1 MELAM
6 KVAEAVHVL
15 NHDTQSCN
23 RVAANQ
29 WLVQFQQTH
38 AAWDVATAILTADR
52 RLPLPANFEVEFFA
66 AQILKRKIQNEGY
79 LLQLGAKDALL
90 NALLLAVKRFST
102 GPPQLLTQICLAL
115 SALVLQVAAHGNPI
129 EQLFY
134 SLRNLQSQDDGNFA
148 VLEMLTVLPEELL
161 SHTPMVLEF
170 LLQQSETNFDGSVQ
184 QHERNRKILRCLL
197 SWVKAGCFS
206 EISPGTL
213 PAHPLLNFLF
223 NSLQVPL
230 SFDLA
235 IEVLVELVT
244 KHEGVPQILL
254 CRVHY
259 LKEVL
264 LFPARSR
271 GDIKVMGGLAC
282 LLSEIGQAAPSL
294 IVEASAEALALTDA
308 LLSCVAFPSEDW
320 EIADSTLQF
329 WSTLASYILGIDE
342 DGVKSR
348 KRVEDIFSPVFSTLL
363 DSLLLRSQVID
374 STYNDEGRVDL
385 PDGLIHFRLF
395 IGGWASHNLSI
406 PWKEVES
413 KLFALNAVADVI
425 IQDGQSYD
433 FSVVMQLVTML
444 SIKPSDGLKG
454 FICIVYR
461 SLADAVGSYS
471 KWISAF
477 KENFRALLLFLAIGI
492 SEPLSSNAC
501 ASALRKV
508 CEDASVVIYEPSN
521 LEILMWIGEG
531 LDKWHLSLEDEEE
544 VMHAISLILG
554 SVPSRELKNKLLAK
568 LLSPSYEAIGKL
580 VDPEISLSL
589 KQNPASYTQ
598 VLNASSRGLHRMGTV
613 FSHLPISMATE
624 PAADDSILS
633 LLRVFWPIL
642 EKFFGSEHMENG
654 NLSVAACRA
663 LSLAVRSS
671 ASIVIEEF
679 GHLEEYGRL
688 FVTSFERFTHA
699 ASVMALTSSYICD
712 QEPDLVEA
720 YTNFASTF
728 IRSCNKDALSACGS
742 LLEIS
747 IQKAAICCTAM
758 HRGAALAAMSYLSCF
773 LDVGLV
779 SLLECMNCITE
790 GSFNITAIHVIS
802 HSGEGLVSNVVYA
815 LLGVSA
821 MSRVQALPSEYLN
834 HGEAEAI
841 VPLWSKALADAASD
855 YLESKNSDGLKS
867 DFGHMQ
873 GKGGRVLKRLVQ
885 EFTRHLWSFLTGEPA
900 VLGAITSTQQ
910 RLRLY
915 NKVPPNGLVLYTG
928 TIITEDGKEKKVT
941 IDFEP
946 FKPINASLYL
956 CDNKFHTEALNE
968 LLESDDKFGFIIM
981 DGNGTLFGT
990 LTGNTREVLHKFT
1003 VDLPKKHGRGGQS
1016 ALRFARLRME
1026 KWHNYVR
1033 KTAELATQFF
1043 INPATSQPNVSG
1055 LILAGS
1061 ADFKTELSQSDMFD
1075 PRLQAKILNVVDVS
1089 YGGENGFNQ
1098 AIELS
1103 AEMLSNVKFIQ
1114 EKRLI
1119 GKYFEE
1125 ISQDTGKYVFGVED
1139 TLKALEMGAVET
1151 LIVWENLDINRYVLK
1166 NSSTGEIVIKHLNKY
1181 QEANQSNFRDSAT
1194 SAELEVQ
1201 EKMPLLEWFASE
1213 YKKFGCSLEF
1223 VTNKSQE
1230 GSQFCRGFGGIGG
1243 TLRYQ
1248 LDIRSFDEL
1257 SDDGE
1262 VYEDSD

>member
-52 RLPLPANFEVEFFA
+52 HLPLASNFEVEFFA

-79 LLQLGAKDALL
+79 LLQLGVKDALL

-115 SALVLQVAAHGNPI
+115 SALVLQVAAYGNPI

-134 SLRNLQSQDDGNFA
+134 SLQNLQSQDDGNIA
-148 VLEMLTVLPEELL
+148 VLEMLTVLPEEVVDNQRIDSKISSLHKSHYTQELL

-170 LLQQSETNFDGSVQ
+170 LLQQSEINFDGSVQ

-197 SWVKAGCFS
+197 SWVRHCTDDSLGFCIFSVKAGCFS

-213 PAHPLLNFLF
+213 PAHPLLNFVF
-223 NSLQVPL
+223 NSLQVSL

-254 CRVHY
+254 CRVQY

-264 LFPARSR
+264 LFPALTR
-271 GDIKVMGGLAC
+271 GDMKVIGGLAC

-308 LLSCVAFPSEDW
+308 LLSCVAFSSEDW

-329 WSTLASYILGIDE
+329 WSTLAGYILGIE
-342 DGVKSR
+342 DGAKSR
-348 KRVEDIFSPVFSTLL
+348 KHMEDIFSPVFSTLL
-363 DSLLLRSQVID
+363 DSLLLRSQVD
-374 STYNDEGRVDL
+374 DCTYNDDGRVVDL
-385 PDGLIHFRLF
+385 LDGLIHFRMNLVELLVDICHLLGSTTFMQKVLWKLF
-395 IGGWASHNLSI
+395 IGGWACQNLSI

-461 SLADAVGSYS
+461 SLADVVGSYS

-477 KENFRALLLFLAIGI
+477 KENFRSLLLFLAIGI

-531 LDKWHLSLEDEEE
+531 LEKWNLSLEDEEE
-544 VMHAISLILG
+544 VMHAISLVLG
-554 SVPSRELKNKLLAK
+554 SVSNRELKNNLLAR
-568 LLSPSYEAIGKL
+568 LLSSSYEAIGKL
-580 VDPEISLSL
+580 VDPEMSLSL

-598 VLNASSRGLHRMGTV
+598 VLNAASRGLHRIGTV
-613 FSHLPISMATE
+613 FSHLSISVATE
-624 PAADDSILS
+624 PATDDSILS

-642 EKFFGSEHMENG
+642 EKIFGSEHMENG

-663 LSLAVRSS
+663 LSLAVQSS
-671 ASIVIEEF
+671 
-679 GHLEEYGRL
+679 GQH
-688 FVTSFERFTHA
+688 FVTLLPKVMDWLSTNFVLFQSHECYIRT

-728 IRSCNKDALSACGS
+728 IRSCNKDALSACAS
-742 LLEIS
+742 LLEVS

-773 LDVGLV
+773 LDVGLL

-821 MSRVQALPSEYLN
+821 MSRVHKCATILQQLAAICTLSERTTWKAILCWQTLHGWLQYAVQALPAEYLN

-873 GKGGRVLKRLVQ
+873 GKGGRVLKRLVR
-885 EFTRHLWSFLTGEPA
+885 EFADAHRNIPNLT
-900 VLGAITSTQQ
+900 
-910 RLRLY
+910 
-915 NKVPPNGLVLYTG
+915 
-928 TIITEDGKEKKVT
+928 
-941 IDFEP
+941 
-946 FKPINASLYL
+946 
-956 CDNKFHTEALNE
+956 
-968 LLESDDKFGFIIM
+968 
-981 DGNGTLFGT
+981 
-990 LTGNTREVLHKFT
+990 
-1003 VDLPKKHGRGGQS
+1003 
-1016 ALRFARLRME
+1016 
-1026 KWHNYVR
+1026 
-1033 KTAELATQFF
+1033 
-1043 INPATSQPNVSG
+1043 
-1055 LILAGS
+1055 
-1061 ADFKTELSQSDMFD
+1061 
-1075 PRLQAKILNVVDVS
+1075 
-1089 YGGENGFNQ
+1089 
-1098 AIELS
+1098 
-1103 AEMLSNVKFIQ
+1103 
-1114 EKRLI
+1114 
-1119 GKYFEE
+1119 
-1125 ISQDTGKYVFGVED
+1125 
-1139 TLKALEMGAVET
+1139 
-1151 LIVWENLDINRYVLK
+1151 
-1166 NSSTGEIVIKHLNKY
+1166 
-1181 QEANQSNFRDSAT
+1181 
-1194 SAELEVQ
+1194 
-1201 EKMPLLEWFASE
+1201 
-1213 YKKFGCSLEF
+1213 
-1223 VTNKSQE
+1223 
-1230 GSQFCRGFGGIGG
+1230 
-1243 TLRYQ
+1243 
-1248 LDIRSFDEL
+1248 
-1257 SDDGE
+1257 
-1262 VYEDSD
+1262 

>member
-52 RLPLPANFEVEFFA
+52 HLPLASNFEVEFFA

-79 LLQLGAKDALL
+79 LLQLGVKDALL

-102 GPPQLLTQICLAL
+102 GPPQICLAL
-115 SALVLQVAAHGNPI
+115 SALVLQVAAYGNPI

-134 SLRNLQSQDDGNFA
+134 SLQNLQSQDDGNIA
-148 VLEMLTVLPEELL
+148 VLEMLTVLPEEVVDNQRIDSKISSLHKSHYTQELL

-170 LLQQSETNFDGSVQ
+170 LLQQSEINFDGSVQ
-184 QHERNRKILRCLL
+184 QQERNRKILRCLL
-197 SWVKAGCFS
+197 SWVRHCSDDSFGFCIFSVKAGCFS

-213 PAHPLLNFLF
+213 PAHPLLNFVF
-223 NSLQVPL
+223 NSLQVSL

-254 CRVHY
+254 CRVQY

-264 LFPARSR
+264 LFPALTR
-271 GDIKVMGGLAC
+271 GDMKVIGGLAC

-329 WSTLASYILGIDE
+329 WSTLAGYILGIE
-342 DGVKSR
+342 DGAKSR
-348 KRVEDIFSPVFSTLL
+348 KHMEDIFSPVFSTLL
-363 DSLLLRSQVID
+363 DSLLLRSQVD
-374 STYNDEGRVDL
+374 DCTYNDDGRVVDL
-385 PDGLIHFRLF
+385 PDGLIHFRMNLVELLVDICHLLGSATFMQKVLWKLF
-395 IGGWASHNLSI
+395 IGGWASQNLSI

-461 SLADAVGSYS
+461 SLADVVGSYS

-477 KENFRALLLFLAIGI
+477 KENFRSLLLFLAIGI
-492 SEPLSSNAC
+492 SESLSSNAC

-531 LDKWHLSLEDEEE
+531 LEKWNLSLEDEEE
-544 VMHAISLILG
+544 VMHAISLVLG
-554 SVPSRELKNKLLAK
+554 SVSNRELKNNLLAR
-568 LLSPSYEAIGKL
+568 LLSSSYEAIGKL

-598 VLNASSRGLHRMGTV
+598 VLNAASRGLHRIGTV
-613 FSHLPISMATE
+613 FSHLSISVATE

-642 EKFFGSEHMENG
+642 EKIFGSEHMENG

-663 LSLAVRSS
+663 LSLAVQSS
-671 ASIVIEEF
+671 GQHFVTLLPKVMDLLSTNFVLFQSHECYIRTASIVIEEF
-679 GHLEEYGRL
+679 GHLEEYGPL
-688 FVTSFERFTHA
+688 FVTLFERFTHA

-728 IRSCNKDALSACGS
+728 IRSCNKDALSACAS
-742 LLEIS
+742 LLEVS

-773 LDVGLV
+773 LDVGLL

-821 MSRVQALPSEYLN
+821 MSRVHKCATILQQLAAICTLSERTTWKAILCWQTLHGWLQYAVQALPAEYLN

-873 GKGGRVLKRLVQ
+873 GKGGRVLKRLVR
-885 EFTRHLWSFLTGEPA
+885 EFADAHRNIPNLT
-900 VLGAITSTQQ
+900 
-910 RLRLY
+910 
-915 NKVPPNGLVLYTG
+915 
-928 TIITEDGKEKKVT
+928 
-941 IDFEP
+941 
-946 FKPINASLYL
+946 
-956 CDNKFHTEALNE
+956 
-968 LLESDDKFGFIIM
+968 
-981 DGNGTLFGT
+981 
-990 LTGNTREVLHKFT
+990 
-1003 VDLPKKHGRGGQS
+1003 
-1016 ALRFARLRME
+1016 
-1026 KWHNYVR
+1026 
-1033 KTAELATQFF
+1033 
-1043 INPATSQPNVSG
+1043 
-1055 LILAGS
+1055 
-1061 ADFKTELSQSDMFD
+1061 
-1075 PRLQAKILNVVDVS
+1075 
-1089 YGGENGFNQ
+1089 
-1098 AIELS
+1098 
-1103 AEMLSNVKFIQ
+1103 
-1114 EKRLI
+1114 
-1119 GKYFEE
+1119 
-1125 ISQDTGKYVFGVED
+1125 
-1139 TLKALEMGAVET
+1139 
-1151 LIVWENLDINRYVLK
+1151 
-1166 NSSTGEIVIKHLNKY
+1166 
-1181 QEANQSNFRDSAT
+1181 
-1194 SAELEVQ
+1194 
-1201 EKMPLLEWFASE
+1201 
-1213 YKKFGCSLEF
+1213 
-1223 VTNKSQE
+1223 
-1230 GSQFCRGFGGIGG
+1230 
-1243 TLRYQ
+1243 
-1248 LDIRSFDEL
+1248 
-1257 SDDGE
+1257 
-1262 VYEDSD
+1262 

>member
-38 AAWDVATAILTADR
+38 AAWD
-52 RLPLPANFEVEFFA
+52 
-66 AQILKRKIQNEGY
+66 IQNEGY

-148 VLEMLTVLPEELL
+148 VLEMLTVLPEEVVDNQRIDSKISSLHKSHYTQELL

-244 KHEGVPQILL
+244 KHEASYARGGLASYKLIIKGQFYGFLGAVNYIMEVGVEAETKLQIETSMNSRNKTTFKPSTNASSRLS
-254 CRVHY
+254 RGQIEEESMQRKKGKAVVHY

-329 WSTLASYILGIDE
+329 CIKMTLFLMVGAVNSSFICPAKFVNKSRVLCFTGCNEEATNKDKREDRSTLASYILGIDE

-385 PDGLIHFRLF
+385 PDGLIHFRVNLVELLVDICHLLGSATFMQKLF

-554 SVPSRELKNKLLAK
+554 SVPSRELKNNLLAK

-580 VDPEISLSL
+580 VSLLFPFLFTADFDCVMPTLTSSSELVVSTAFFQYCVDPEISLSL

-671 ASIVIEEF
+671 GQHFVTLLPKVLDWLSTNFVLFQSHECYIRTASIVIEEF

-821 MSRVQALPSEYLN
+821 MSRVHKCATILQQLAAICTLTERTTWKAILCWQTLHGWLHAAVQALPSEYLN

-873 GKGGRVLKRLVQ
+873 GKGGRVLKRLVR
-885 EFTRHLWSFLTGEPA
+885 EFADSHRNIPNLT
-900 VLGAITSTQQ
+900 
-910 RLRLY
+910 
-915 NKVPPNGLVLYTG
+915 
-928 TIITEDGKEKKVT
+928 
-941 IDFEP
+941 
-946 FKPINASLYL
+946 
-956 CDNKFHTEALNE
+956 
-968 LLESDDKFGFIIM
+968 
-981 DGNGTLFGT
+981 
-990 LTGNTREVLHKFT
+990 
-1003 VDLPKKHGRGGQS
+1003 
-1016 ALRFARLRME
+1016 
-1026 KWHNYVR
+1026 
-1033 KTAELATQFF
+1033 
-1043 INPATSQPNVSG
+1043 
-1055 LILAGS
+1055 
-1061 ADFKTELSQSDMFD
+1061 
-1075 PRLQAKILNVVDVS
+1075 
-1089 YGGENGFNQ
+1089 
-1098 AIELS
+1098 
-1103 AEMLSNVKFIQ
+1103 
-1114 EKRLI
+1114 
-1119 GKYFEE
+1119 
-1125 ISQDTGKYVFGVED
+1125 
-1139 TLKALEMGAVET
+1139 
-1151 LIVWENLDINRYVLK
+1151 
-1166 NSSTGEIVIKHLNKY
+1166 
-1181 QEANQSNFRDSAT
+1181 
-1194 SAELEVQ
+1194 
-1201 EKMPLLEWFASE
+1201 
-1213 YKKFGCSLEF
+1213 
-1223 VTNKSQE
+1223 
-1230 GSQFCRGFGGIGG
+1230 
-1243 TLRYQ
+1243 
-1248 LDIRSFDEL
+1248 
-1257 SDDGE
+1257 
-1262 VYEDSD
+1262 

>member
-52 RLPLPANFEVEFFA
+52 HLPLASNFEVEFFA

-79 LLQLGAKDALL
+79 LLQLGVKDALL

-115 SALVLQVAAHGNPI
+115 SALVLQVAAYGNPI

-134 SLRNLQSQDDGNFA
+134 SLQNLQSQVDGNIA
-148 VLEMLTVLPEELL
+148 VLEMLTVLPEEVVDNQRIDSKISSLHKSHYTQELL

-170 LLQQSETNFDGSVQ
+170 LLQQSEINFDGSVQ
-184 QHERNRKILRCLL
+184 QQERNRKILRCLL

-223 NSLQVPL
+223 NSLQVSL

-254 CRVHY
+254 CRVQY

-264 LFPARSR
+264 LFPALTR
-271 GDIKVMGGLAC
+271 GDMKVIGGLAC

-308 LLSCVAFPSEDW
+308 LLSCVAFSSEDW

-329 WSTLASYILGIDE
+329 WSTLAGYILGIE
-342 DGVKSR
+342 DGAKSR
-348 KRVEDIFSPVFSTLL
+348 KHMEDIFSPVFSTLL
-363 DSLLLRSQVID
+363 DSLLLRSQVD
-374 STYNDEGRVDL
+374 DCTYNDDGRVVDL
-385 PDGLIHFRLF
+385 PDGLIHFRMNLVELLVDICHLLGSATFMQKLF
-395 IGGWASHNLSI
+395 IGGWASQNLSI

-461 SLADAVGSYS
+461 SLADVVGSYS

-477 KENFRALLLFLAIGI
+477 KENFRSLLLFLAIGI
-492 SEPLSSNAC
+492 SESLSSNAC

-531 LDKWHLSLEDEEE
+531 LEKWNLSLEDEEE
-544 VMHAISLILG
+544 VMHAISLVLG
-554 SVPSRELKNKLLAK
+554 SVSNRELKNNLLAR
-568 LLSPSYEAIGKL
+568 LLSSSYEAIGKL

-598 VLNASSRGLHRMGTV
+598 VLNAASRGLHRIGTV
-613 FSHLPISMATE
+613 FSHLSISVATE

-642 EKFFGSEHMENG
+642 EKIFGSEHMENG

-663 LSLAVRSS
+663 LSLAVQSS
-671 ASIVIEEF
+671 GQHFVTLLPKVMDLLSTNFVLFQSHECYIRTASIVIEEF
-679 GHLEEYGRL
+679 GHLEEYGPL
-688 FVTSFERFTHA
+688 FVTLFERFTHA

-728 IRSCNKDALSACGS
+728 IRSSNKDALSACAS
-742 LLEIS
+742 LLEVS

-773 LDVGLV
+773 LDVGLL

-821 MSRVQALPSEYLN
+821 MSRVHKCATILQQLAAICTLSERTTWKAILCWQTLHGWLQYAVQALPAEYLN

-873 GKGGRVLKRLVQ
+873 GKGGRVLKRLVR
-885 EFTRHLWSFLTGEPA
+885 EFADAHRNIPNLT
-900 VLGAITSTQQ
+900 
-910 RLRLY
+910 
-915 NKVPPNGLVLYTG
+915 
-928 TIITEDGKEKKVT
+928 
-941 IDFEP
+941 
-946 FKPINASLYL
+946 
-956 CDNKFHTEALNE
+956 
-968 LLESDDKFGFIIM
+968 
-981 DGNGTLFGT
+981 
-990 LTGNTREVLHKFT
+990 
-1003 VDLPKKHGRGGQS
+1003 
-1016 ALRFARLRME
+1016 
-1026 KWHNYVR
+1026 
-1033 KTAELATQFF
+1033 
-1043 INPATSQPNVSG
+1043 
-1055 LILAGS
+1055 
-1061 ADFKTELSQSDMFD
+1061 
-1075 PRLQAKILNVVDVS
+1075 
-1089 YGGENGFNQ
+1089 
-1098 AIELS
+1098 
-1103 AEMLSNVKFIQ
+1103 
-1114 EKRLI
+1114 
-1119 GKYFEE
+1119 
-1125 ISQDTGKYVFGVED
+1125 
-1139 TLKALEMGAVET
+1139 
-1151 LIVWENLDINRYVLK
+1151 
-1166 NSSTGEIVIKHLNKY
+1166 
-1181 QEANQSNFRDSAT
+1181 
-1194 SAELEVQ
+1194 
-1201 EKMPLLEWFASE
+1201 
-1213 YKKFGCSLEF
+1213 
-1223 VTNKSQE
+1223 
-1230 GSQFCRGFGGIGG
+1230 
-1243 TLRYQ
+1243 
-1248 LDIRSFDEL
+1248 
-1257 SDDGE
+1257 
-1262 VYEDSD
+1262 

>member
-66 AQILKRKIQNEGY
+66 AQILKRK
-79 LLQLGAKDALL
+79 
-90 NALLLAVKRFST
+90 
-102 GPPQLLTQICLAL
+102 LLTQICLAL

-129 EQLFY
+129 KQLFY
-134 SLRNLQSQDDGNFA
+134 SLRNLQSQDDDNIA
-148 VLEMLTVLPEELL
+148 VLEMLTVLPEEVVDNQHIDSKISTLHKSHYTQELL

-244 KHEGVPQILL
+244 KHEGVPRILL

-264 LFPARSR
+264 LFPALSR
-271 GDIKVMGGLAC
+271 GDIKVIGGLSC

-294 IVEASAEALALTDA
+294 IVEASAEALALIDA

-320 EIADSTLQF
+320 EIADSILQF

-342 DGVKSR
+342 DDAKSR

-363 DSLLLRSQVID
+363 DSLLLRSQVDD
-374 STYNDEGRVDL
+374 STYNDEGGVVDL
-385 PDGLIHFRLF
+385 PDGLIHFRVNLVELLVDICHLLGSATFMQKLF
-395 IGGWASHNLSI
+395 IGGWASQNLSI

-413 KLFALNAVADVI
+413 KLFSLNAVADVI
-425 IQDGQSYD
+425 VQDGQSYD

-461 SLADAVGSYS
+461 SLADAVGSFS

-492 SEPLSSNAC
+492 SQPLSSNAC

-531 LDKWHLSLEDEEE
+531 WDKWHLSLEDEEE
-544 VMHAISLILG
+544 VMHAISLVLG
-554 SVPSRELKNKLLAK
+554 SVPNLELKNKLLAK

-580 VDPEISLSL
+580 VDPDISLSL
-589 KQNPASYTQ
+589 KQNPASYMQ

-613 FSHLPISMATE
+613 FSYLPISMATE

-642 EKFFGSEHMENG
+642 EKIFGSEHMENG

-671 ASIVIEEF
+671 GQHFVTLLPKVLDWLSTNFVLFQSHECYIRTASIVIEEF
-679 GHLEEYGRL
+679 GHLEEYGPL

-742 LLEIS
+742 LLEVS

-821 MSRVQALPSEYLN
+821 MSRVHKCATILQQLAAICTLTERTTWKAILCWQTLHGWLHSAVQALPAEYLS
-834 HGEAEAI
+834 HGEVEAI
-841 VPLWSKALADAASD
+841 VPLWSKALADAATD

-873 GKGGRVLKRLVQ
+873 GKGGRVLKRLVR
-885 EFTRHLWSFLTGEPA
+885 EFADAHRN
-900 VLGAITSTQQ
+900 I
-910 RLRLY
+910 
-915 NKVPPNGLVLYTG
+915 
-928 TIITEDGKEKKVT
+928 
-941 IDFEP
+941 
-946 FKPINASLYL
+946 
-956 CDNKFHTEALNE
+956 
-968 LLESDDKFGFIIM
+968 
-981 DGNGTLFGT
+981 
-990 LTGNTREVLHKFT
+990 
-1003 VDLPKKHGRGGQS
+1003 
-1016 ALRFARLRME
+1016 
-1026 KWHNYVR
+1026 
-1033 KTAELATQFF
+1033 
-1043 INPATSQPNVSG
+1043 PNV
-1055 LILAGS
+1055 
-1061 ADFKTELSQSDMFD
+1061 T
-1075 PRLQAKILNVVDVS
+1075 
-1089 YGGENGFNQ
+1089 
-1098 AIELS
+1098 
-1103 AEMLSNVKFIQ
+1103 
-1114 EKRLI
+1114 
-1119 GKYFEE
+1119 
-1125 ISQDTGKYVFGVED
+1125 
-1139 TLKALEMGAVET
+1139 
-1151 LIVWENLDINRYVLK
+1151 
-1166 NSSTGEIVIKHLNKY
+1166 
-1181 QEANQSNFRDSAT
+1181 
-1194 SAELEVQ
+1194 
-1201 EKMPLLEWFASE
+1201 
-1213 YKKFGCSLEF
+1213 
-1223 VTNKSQE
+1223 
-1230 GSQFCRGFGGIGG
+1230 
-1243 TLRYQ
+1243 
-1248 LDIRSFDEL
+1248 
-1257 SDDGE
+1257 
-1262 VYEDSD
+1262 

>member
-52 RLPLPANFEVEFFA
+52 HLPLASNFEVEFFA

-79 LLQLGAKDALL
+79 LLQLGVKDALL

-115 SALVLQVAAHGNPI
+115 SALVLQVAAYGNPI

-134 SLRNLQSQDDGNFA
+134 SLQNLQSQDDGNIA
-148 VLEMLTVLPEELL
+148 VLEMLTVLPEEVVDNQRIDSKISSLHKSHYTQELL

-170 LLQQSETNFDGSVQ
+170 LLQQSEINFDGSVQ

-197 SWVKAGCFS
+197 SWVRHCTDDSLGFCIFSVKAGCFS

-213 PAHPLLNFLF
+213 PAHPLLNFVF
-223 NSLQVPL
+223 NSLQVSL

-254 CRVHY
+254 CRVQY

-264 LFPARSR
+264 LFPALTR
-271 GDIKVMGGLAC
+271 GDMKVIGGLAC

-308 LLSCVAFPSEDW
+308 LLSCVAFSSEDW

-329 WSTLASYILGIDE
+329 WSTLAGYILGIE
-342 DGVKSR
+342 DGAKSR
-348 KRVEDIFSPVFSTLL
+348 KHMEDIFSPVFSTLL
-363 DSLLLRSQVID
+363 DSLLLRSQVD
-374 STYNDEGRVDL
+374 DCTYNDDGRVVDL
-385 PDGLIHFRLF
+385 LDGLIHFRMNLVELLVDICHLLGSTTFMQKVLWKLF
-395 IGGWASHNLSI
+395 IGGWACQNLSI

-461 SLADAVGSYS
+461 SLADVVGSYS

-477 KENFRALLLFLAIGI
+477 KENFRSLLLFLAIGI

-521 LEILMWIGEG
+521 LEILMWIGE
-531 LDKWHLSLEDEEE
+531 
-544 VMHAISLILG
+544 
-554 SVPSRELKNKLLAK
+554 
-568 LLSPSYEAIGKL
+568 
-580 VDPEISLSL
+580 VDPEMSLSL

-598 VLNASSRGLHRMGTV
+598 VLNAASRGLHRIGTV
-613 FSHLPISMATE
+613 FSHLSISVATE
-624 PAADDSILS
+624 PATDDSILS

-642 EKFFGSEHMENG
+642 EKIFGSEHMENG

-663 LSLAVRSS
+663 LSLAVQSS
-671 ASIVIEEF
+671 GQHFVTLLPKVMDWLSTNFVLFQSHECYIRTASIVIEEF
-679 GHLEEYGRL
+679 GHLEEYGPL
-688 FVTSFERFTHA
+688 FVTLFERFTHA

-728 IRSCNKDALSACGS
+728 IRSCNKDALSACAS
-742 LLEIS
+742 LLEVS

-773 LDVGLV
+773 LDVGLL

-821 MSRVQALPSEYLN
+821 MSRVHKCATILQQLAAICTLSERTTWKAILCWQTLHGWLQYAVQALPAEYLN

-873 GKGGRVLKRLVQ
+873 GKGGRVLKRLVR
-885 EFTRHLWSFLTGEPA
+885 EFADAHRNIPNLT
-900 VLGAITSTQQ
+900 
-910 RLRLY
+910 
-915 NKVPPNGLVLYTG
+915 
-928 TIITEDGKEKKVT
+928 
-941 IDFEP
+941 
-946 FKPINASLYL
+946 
-956 CDNKFHTEALNE
+956 
-968 LLESDDKFGFIIM
+968 
-981 DGNGTLFGT
+981 
-990 LTGNTREVLHKFT
+990 
-1003 VDLPKKHGRGGQS
+1003 
-1016 ALRFARLRME
+1016 
-1026 KWHNYVR
+1026 
-1033 KTAELATQFF
+1033 
-1043 INPATSQPNVSG
+1043 
-1055 LILAGS
+1055 
-1061 ADFKTELSQSDMFD
+1061 
-1075 PRLQAKILNVVDVS
+1075 
-1089 YGGENGFNQ
+1089 
-1098 AIELS
+1098 
-1103 AEMLSNVKFIQ
+1103 
-1114 EKRLI
+1114 
-1119 GKYFEE
+1119 
-1125 ISQDTGKYVFGVED
+1125 
-1139 TLKALEMGAVET
+1139 
-1151 LIVWENLDINRYVLK
+1151 
-1166 NSSTGEIVIKHLNKY
+1166 
-1181 QEANQSNFRDSAT
+1181 
-1194 SAELEVQ
+1194 
-1201 EKMPLLEWFASE
+1201 
-1213 YKKFGCSLEF
+1213 
-1223 VTNKSQE
+1223 
-1230 GSQFCRGFGGIGG
+1230 
-1243 TLRYQ
+1243 
-1248 LDIRSFDEL
+1248 
-1257 SDDGE
+1257 
-1262 VYEDSD
+1262 

>member
-148 VLEMLTVLPEELL
+148 VLEMLTVLPEEVVDNQRIDSKISSLHKSHYTQELL

-342 DGVKSR
+342 DDVKSR

-385 PDGLIHFRLF
+385 PDGLIHFRVNLVELLVDICHLLGSATFMQKLF

-554 SVPSRELKNKLLAK
+554 SVPSRELKNNLLAK

-671 ASIVIEEF
+671 GQHFVTLLPKVLDWLSTNFVLFQSHECYIRTASIVIEEF

-821 MSRVQALPSEYLN
+821 MSRVHKCATILQQLAAICTLTERTTWKAILCWQTLHGWLHAAVSLPVLLFAFLVQALPSEYLN

-873 GKGGRVLKRLVQ
+873 GKGGRVLKRLVR
-885 EFTRHLWSFLTGEPA
+885 EFADSHRNIPNLT
-900 VLGAITSTQQ
+900 
-910 RLRLY
+910 
-915 NKVPPNGLVLYTG
+915 
-928 TIITEDGKEKKVT
+928 
-941 IDFEP
+941 
-946 FKPINASLYL
+946 
-956 CDNKFHTEALNE
+956 
-968 LLESDDKFGFIIM
+968 
-981 DGNGTLFGT
+981 
-990 LTGNTREVLHKFT
+990 
-1003 VDLPKKHGRGGQS
+1003 
-1016 ALRFARLRME
+1016 
-1026 KWHNYVR
+1026 
-1033 KTAELATQFF
+1033 
-1043 INPATSQPNVSG
+1043 
-1055 LILAGS
+1055 
-1061 ADFKTELSQSDMFD
+1061 
-1075 PRLQAKILNVVDVS
+1075 
-1089 YGGENGFNQ
+1089 
-1098 AIELS
+1098 
-1103 AEMLSNVKFIQ
+1103 
-1114 EKRLI
+1114 
-1119 GKYFEE
+1119 
-1125 ISQDTGKYVFGVED
+1125 
-1139 TLKALEMGAVET
+1139 
-1151 LIVWENLDINRYVLK
+1151 
-1166 NSSTGEIVIKHLNKY
+1166 
-1181 QEANQSNFRDSAT
+1181 
-1194 SAELEVQ
+1194 
-1201 EKMPLLEWFASE
+1201 
-1213 YKKFGCSLEF
+1213 
-1223 VTNKSQE
+1223 
-1230 GSQFCRGFGGIGG
+1230 
-1243 TLRYQ
+1243 
-1248 LDIRSFDEL
+1248 
-1257 SDDGE
+1257 
-1262 VYEDSD
+1262 